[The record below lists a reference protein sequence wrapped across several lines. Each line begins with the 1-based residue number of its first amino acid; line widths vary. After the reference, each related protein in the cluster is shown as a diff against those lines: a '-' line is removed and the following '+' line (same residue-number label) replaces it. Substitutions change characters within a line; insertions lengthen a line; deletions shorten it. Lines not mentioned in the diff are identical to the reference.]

1 MDETGNGSRNR
12 TERDRQREET
22 RRRVYESALE
32 VFRRDGVEKAR
43 IDEIARAAGVSR
55 GTFYFHFRTKDD
67 VLLALVHESETRLCD
82 QIEALPA
89 DAPITE
95 VLDTIAEHIA
105 AQWSGEPQLLRDIG
119 VVSFRNIARSMDEE
133 REAHPARVALVPRVQ
148 SAIDRSEMSDL
159 LPAEI
164 TADFFLVNL
173 FGAAVAWVG
182 NPALPLDVLLKSVVQ
197 LFMRAARPD

>member
-1 MDETGNGSRNR
+1 MDDTDERPRTP

-22 RRRVYESALE
+22 RRRVYEAALV
-32 VFRRDGVEKAR
+32 VFRRDGVEAAR
-43 IDEIARAAGVSR
+43 IDEIARTAGVSR

-67 VLLALVHESETRLCD
+67 VLLELVRDSETALCD
-82 QIEALPA
+82 HLEVLPP
-89 DAPITE
+89 DTPIAA
-95 VLDTIAEHIA
+95 VLDTIAEEIA
-105 AQWSGEPQLLRDIG
+105 ARWGDDPQLLRDIG

-133 REAHPARVALVPRVQ
+133 REAHPARLALVPRVQ
-148 SAIDRSEMSDL
+148 SAIDRNEISGL